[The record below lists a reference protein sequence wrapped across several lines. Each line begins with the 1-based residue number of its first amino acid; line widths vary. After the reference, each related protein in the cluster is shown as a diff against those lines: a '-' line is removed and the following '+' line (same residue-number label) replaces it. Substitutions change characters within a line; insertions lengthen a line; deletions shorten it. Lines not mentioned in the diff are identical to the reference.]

1 MAMVQDAGINN
12 PLDGAL
18 YVFRSKRADKVKVV
32 WYADGICLF
41 AKTIEGKFCWPP
53 ISGETVQL
61 NYAQLLTLLDGMD
74 WRLVRRP
81 TIQRPQ
87 YVS

>member
-1 MAMVQDAGINN
+1 MAMVQAAGIND
-12 PLDGAL
+12 PLDGSL
-18 YVFRSKRADKVKVV
+18 YVFRSKRADKIKIV
-32 WYADGICLF
+32 WFDQGVCIF
-41 AKTIEGKFCWPP
+41 SKTISTKFFWPP

-81 TIQRPQ
+81 TIQSPQ
-87 YVS
+87 YLG